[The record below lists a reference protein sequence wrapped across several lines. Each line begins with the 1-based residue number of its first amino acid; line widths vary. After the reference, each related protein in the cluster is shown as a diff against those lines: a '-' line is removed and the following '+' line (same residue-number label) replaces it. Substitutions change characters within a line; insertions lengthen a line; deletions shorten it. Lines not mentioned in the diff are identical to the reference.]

1 MRYTDM
7 IDSAINDLNTLLR
20 EAVNGQF
27 IKVCI
32 QVSNIAGKLIDL
44 REKMDADLAHKDE
57 VIKELKRE
65 LMESGKNVDNGE

>member
-7 IDSAINDLNTLLR
+7 IDSTINDLNTLLK

-27 IKVCI
+27 IKACI